1 MGELL
6 LGIIYYMFTWCMLKY
21 NNKDIKLYFVTLMS
35 IYPTNSSASYSLQRK
50 QYLWSPNLCFVS
62 LKMHEIFF
70 HMLRIHLK
78 GNPHIEDI
86 KINNAYFIIFIQI
99 SFRKLLNPFYLRC
112 NELLFL
118 LSLHYNNIIQ

>member
-1 MGELL
+1 
-6 LGIIYYMFTWCMLKY
+6 MFTWCMLKY

-35 IYPTNSSASYSLQRK
+35 IYTTNSSASYSLQRK

-78 GNPHIEDI
+78 GNPHLEDI
-86 KINNAYFIIFIQI
+86 KINNAYFI
-99 SFRKLLNPFYLRC
+99 NFYS
-112 NELLFL
+112 NFL
-118 LSLHYNNIIQ
+118 KKAFKYKHPMQ